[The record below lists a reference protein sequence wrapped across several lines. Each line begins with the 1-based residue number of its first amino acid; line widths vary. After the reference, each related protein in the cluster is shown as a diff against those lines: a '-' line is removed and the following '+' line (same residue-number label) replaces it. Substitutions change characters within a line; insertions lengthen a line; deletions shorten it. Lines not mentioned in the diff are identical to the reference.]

1 MGRTFIFGCDL
12 NRLRVHAL
20 ESRIAIAECGKRRS
34 VFLLSAA
41 FRDIARLVTLGET
54 IGGTFWIGA
63 ALIVSGVVLVMK
75 EK

>member
-1 MGRTFIFGCDL
+1 MNAQAVEITPKYKFQPLSGT
-12 NRLRVHAL
+12 
-20 ESRIAIAECGKRRS
+20 
-34 VFLLSAA
+34 LLGW
-41 FRDIARLVTLGET
+41 LLLGET

>member
-1 MGRTFIFGCDL
+1 MLWNRGLQLL
-12 NRLRVHAL
+12 NAASGGLFFFFQPL
-20 ESRIAIAECGKRRS
+20 SGT
-34 VFLLSAA
+34 LLGW
-41 FRDIARLVTLGET
+41 LLLGET